1 VLESRVDRLGL
12 LPTGCTIVLV
22 ADVVGTGLAA
32 DAALRSCRAGGRAAD
47 AVVALLDRRSA
58 RLVDVPLAVPALPA
72 PSAWIAGC
80 GMGPQPLAAR
90 PDLVTITRCPST

>member
-1 VLESRVDRLGL
+1 
-12 LPTGCTIVLV
+12 VLV